1 MGIRT
6 PTAEE
11 LAKPRAQGKPLAEWI
26 TATGGTVATMAEA
39 AAGADLVINAT
50 QGEASLAALTL
61 AGADNLTGKVL
72 VDISNPLDFSKGFPP
87 ALTAEYSGHT
97 SLGEQIQAAFPD
109 ARVVKAFN
117 TIGAAIM
124 THLGLVKGDHDLF
137 ICGNDA
143 AAKATV
149 TALAHSLGWQHVP
162 DLGDIKAAR
171 AQATIVLVWL
181 QLMGTTG
188 GTLHNLHVAR
198 G

>member
-1 MGIRT
+1 M
-6 PTAEE
+6 
-11 LAKPRAQGKPLAEWI
+11 
-26 TATGGTVATMAEA
+26 
-39 AAGADLVINAT
+39 
-50 QGEASLAALTL
+50 
-61 AGADNLTGKVL
+61 
-72 VDISNPLDFSKGFPP
+72 
-87 ALTAEYSGHT
+87 
-97 SLGEQIQAAFPD
+97 
-109 ARVVKAFN
+109 VKAFN